1 MKMNRELCIMYE
13 PERPIEPPEPK
24 PVMMC
29 DICSGELYDDEDYY
43 ELDGSCM
50 CERCAQLWLLDR
62 KRVV

>member
-1 MKMNRELCIMYE
+1 MYE